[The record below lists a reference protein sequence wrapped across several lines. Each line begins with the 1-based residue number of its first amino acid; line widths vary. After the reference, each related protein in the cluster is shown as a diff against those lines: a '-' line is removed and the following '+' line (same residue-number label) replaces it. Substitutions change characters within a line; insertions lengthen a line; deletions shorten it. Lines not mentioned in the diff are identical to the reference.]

1 MPILRDIFTGADGAS
16 HDIGRYMAAASTAT
30 GLALQIYAVGWK
42 GQPFDFQAY
51 GIGCGAL
58 AAGVGAMLKLKEGT
72 EPKP

>member
-16 HDIGRYMAAASTAT
+16 HDIGRYMAAGSTLV
-30 GLALQIYAVGWK
+30 GLGLQIYAVGWR
-42 GQPFDFQAY
+42 GQPFDFQAF

-58 AAGVGAMLKLKEGT
+58 AAGVGAMLKLKETT